1 MNLVYKFKLIRRLSF
16 LFILS
21 VETSFVYA
29 QSNEED
35 RIRTIVQGILKEK
48 DNKISLLEQRINQL
62 ESGIVTQEK
71 PSLPAVNPIVKTETT
86 AESKKESF
94 NFGEKLD
101 ELKKSAS
108 ESGLEFSGFLMSMPK
123 QEIQQIKLSASARSK

>member
-71 PSLPAVNPIVKTETT
+71 PSLPAVNPIVKPETT

-123 QEIQQIKLSASARSK
+123 QEIQQIKLSVSARSK